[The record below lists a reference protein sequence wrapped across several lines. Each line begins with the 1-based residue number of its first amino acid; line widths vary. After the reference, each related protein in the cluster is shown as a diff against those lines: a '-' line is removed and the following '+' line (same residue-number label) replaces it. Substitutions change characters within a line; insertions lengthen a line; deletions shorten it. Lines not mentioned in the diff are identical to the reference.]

1 MKFIKRNYTGAKEIL
16 KTRDFEAIGVM
27 VDATGIAANSNG
39 LKVVPAGTIVGGK
52 TKSTLA
58 NEGEVVVNK
67 NTGDTGADA
76 EGVLLYDVD
85 VTHGD
90 APGSMV
96 IRGNIDLSKIEKP
109 VDEAQVALKG
119 RILFIK

>member
-1 MKFIKRNYTGAKEIL
+1 MKFIKRSYTGVREIL

-27 VDATGIAANSNG
+27 VDATGIDANSSG
-39 LKVVPAGTIVGGK
+39 IKVVPAGTIVGGK
-52 TKSTLA
+52 TKPALA
-58 NEGEVVVNK
+58 NEGEVVVSK

-76 EGVLLYDVD
+76 EGVLLHDVD

-96 IRGNIDLSKIEKP
+96 IRGNIDLTKIEKP
-109 VDEAQVALKG
+109 VDEAQAALKS

>member
-1 MKFIKRNYTGAKEIL
+1 MKFIKRSYAGVKEIL

-27 VDATGIAANSNG
+27 VDGTGIATNSDG
-39 LKVVPAGTIVGGK
+39 FKIVPAGTIVGGK
-52 TKSTLA
+52 TKPALA
-58 NEGEVVVNK
+58 NDGEVVVSK
-67 NTGDTGADA
+67 NTEDTGADA
-76 EGVLLYDVD
+76 EGVLLHDVD

-96 IRGNIDLSKIEKP
+96 IRGNIDLAKIEKP
-109 VDEAQVALKG
+109 VDEVQAALKG